1 MKKLILAS
9 IILAVSFFSISNHVF
24 AFDLKNEGEI
34 EKLLDLNVGPDEYD
48 LELAHIDSMTFMN
61 PAVTKMYNEYKIL
74 NSQLKRG
81 IMAEYRKWNIEYYQ
95 LQGMITAQKNFV
107 YHTNKVFFHIWMKEQ
122 FPDYAEADEYVLKN
136 YRAARSNFVTVK
148 NLMHRKY

>member
-81 IMAEYRKWNIEYYQ
+81 IMAEYRK
-95 LQGMITAQKNFV
+95 
-107 YHTNKVFFHIWMKEQ
+107 
-122 FPDYAEADEYVLKN
+122 
-136 YRAARSNFVTVK
+136 
-148 NLMHRKY
+148 